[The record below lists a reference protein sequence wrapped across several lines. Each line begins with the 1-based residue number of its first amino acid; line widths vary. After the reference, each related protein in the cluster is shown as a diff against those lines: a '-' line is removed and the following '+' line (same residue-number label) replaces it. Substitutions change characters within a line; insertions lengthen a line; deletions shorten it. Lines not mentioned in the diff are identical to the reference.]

1 MDKTIDWVSKAC
13 HQCSALQQT
22 PTARIEQSSCS
33 PPETVGTLFAADVIK
48 RSKQLILVVRECV
61 TSFTA
66 TSILENECRDTLR
79 DALICLCI
87 HLRPLDGPL
96 AVVRTDPAPG
106 FKALTED
113 QLLKQHR
120 ISIELG
126 RAKHCNKNPVA
137 EKAVQEVISELLRHD
152 PLGGPVSQVTLAAA
166 TANLNSRIRSRGLSA
181 REMWTQRDQ
190 FSNQQMP
197 FEDHDMI
204 VKQNQQRVANHPHSE
219 KSKAPTAKFRTP
231 QHIVVGDLV
240 YLHSDRN
247 KTRARDRYLV
257 VEIDGLFC
265 NIKKFV
271 GSQLRNASYRVKTA
285 ECYRVPSEF
294 VDTPI
299 TQNDEDSSGDEVVED
314 RQDTQTPSQVT
325 PSSVP
330 AIPTPPTPPIIPTAI
345 SAPLS
350 QCGPGDNEGDS
361 DTELYSSEEQSQ
373 TKPSS
378 DGYEPDQ
385 DAPLRRSTRERRPPE
400 RFGDFVMN

>member
-1 MDKTIDWVSKAC
+1 
-13 HQCSALQQT
+13 
-22 PTARIEQSSCS
+22 
-33 PPETVGTLFAADVIK
+33 
-48 RSKQLILVVRECV
+48 
-61 TSFTA
+61 
-66 TSILENECRDTLR
+66 
-79 DALICLCI
+79 
-87 HLRPLDGPL
+87 
-96 AVVRTDPAPG
+96 
-106 FKALTED
+106 
-113 QLLKQHR
+113 
-120 ISIELG
+120 
-126 RAKHCNKNPVA
+126 
-137 EKAVQEVISELLRHD
+137 
-152 PLGGPVSQVTLAAA
+152 
-166 TANLNSRIRSRGLSA
+166 
-181 REMWTQRDQ
+181 MWTQRDQ

-257 VEIDGLFC
+257 VEIDGPFC

-271 GSQLRNASYRVKTA
+271 GSQLRNTSYRVKTA

-294 VDTPI
+294 VDTPMA
-299 TQNDEDSSGDEVVED
+299 QNDEDSSGDEVVED

-385 DAPLRRSTRERRPPE
+385 DAPLGRSTRERRPPE